1 MPSLTVS
8 VVPCSANKE
17 GLLCS
22 EGKQKKN
29 GSRRGKEEEEKE
41 EEEAQRKGG
50 RTSDRYIKNQKSKK
64 KVELL

>member
-8 VVPCSANKE
+8 CSANKE

-29 GSRRGKEEEEKE
+29 GSRRGKEEEEE

-50 RTSDRYIKNQKSKK
+50 GLQTDILKTK
-64 KVELL
+64 KVRKKLNYYDYE